1 MKFELKDMPTL
12 QLKVERIQR
21 GLKYKGIIIAD
32 LKIGEAYINLNE
44 STVTI
49 IDKDVFKIIE
59 TGLVTLIDEN
69 AKEPKIP
76 EKPCEL
82 CGQVFQP
89 KHRQSAAKY
98 CSQYCSIKARKIKNN
113 TNQKNHRDSKKEA
126 K

>member
-49 IDKDVFKIIE
+49 IDK
-59 TGLVTLIDEN
+59 
-69 AKEPKIP
+69 
-76 EKPCEL
+76 
-82 CGQVFQP
+82 QVQV
-89 KHRQSAAKY
+89 ALE
-98 CSQYCSIKARKIKNN
+98 
-113 TNQKNHRDSKKEA
+113 D
-126 K
+126 